1 MWARLVAFCTPLAIP
16 GHPGKDA
23 GLALLAAAA
32 GQDTDSA
39 SRLCRTLQDSA
50 HWADHSAAK
59 PAYTDCP
66 QVAHGVS
73 AKGRE

>member
-23 GLALLAAAA
+23 GLALLAVAA

-39 SRLCRTLQDSA
+39 SRLCRTLHTGQITLLPNLLTQTV
-50 HWADHSAAK
+50 HRLLMG
-59 PAYTDCP
+59 YL
-66 QVAHGVS
+66 Q
-73 AKGRE
+73 R